1 MLPFCFGSSSL
12 KLTLKCRFLCKFSI
26 KEVLPGEAG
35 VRVGEAREVTRGE
48 DKQRPSLSLK
58 QRGPLECIVYS
69 CSLVAVVFCKVAVDT

>member
-12 KLTLKCRFLCKFSI
+12 KLTLRCRFLCKFSI

-58 QRGPLECIVYS
+58 TKGTSGMYS
-69 CSLVAVVFCKVAVDT
+69 ILLFFGSCCVL